1 MGWTASYQL
10 LRETPLSP
18 EEIGALALLNQ
29 QVGTEPWECEA
40 FAVSIARAPRA
51 DQVLAFG
58 CTKLPNGDSDD
69 PDRLQ
74 LALDRLA
81 ALVAGAE
88 LRVVDDYGFFA
99 PARGRQPAWIDVE
112 WDAFVDPAT
121 LAPPP
126 LAPLPESIAAHV
138 AAEQAGDA
146 PELGELAEPQVI
158 RELFLALT
166 KLERSDPRY
175 PALESLLGRAAAP
188 VVALTGLE
196 LYPELST
203 YYSARE
209 AIERALQKVE
219 DFEPLVEPFLAA
231 WYAPKGIYYYGDMPL
246 TDRFRDALAPR
257 PEVVQ
262 QMSEDLLAVERRP
275 DDDVTGRCAEHAA
288 GFLARGR
295 TDAGLRALL
304 ELIGRWRGRARPWR
318 LDLGAWSTAHEQLGH
333 HGDARSFATLA
344 HFLGTMKADHRAHR
358 AALAGLVRL
367 DAPRAARYILALAE
381 ANAMLP
387 AVVALL
393 PHLGA
398 ALRDDA
404 IATLR
409 RLGTYPLPEVRRLA
423 RDGLA
428 DLAADAGPEA
438 EQPAPEALLIHPDRE
453 VRAQALRAVHER
465 KDASLYLSLTA
476 AEGVDAH
483 LRALSNDPGLPFSW
497 HGWDARLP
505 AAALRLRSTDTLAWA
520 REHAEAVLGPQTILP
535 AIEPVLA
542 EGALAVASTY
552 GTGLLRLTDAEL
564 AALLAEE
571 AATLAQLAA

>member
-40 FAVSIARAPRA
+40 FSVSIAPAPRP

-58 CTKLPNGDSDD
+58 CTKLPNGDSED

-99 PARGRQPAWIDVE
+99 PARGRQPVWIDVE
-112 WDAFVDPAT
+112 WDAFVDPAS

-126 LAPLPESIAAHV
+126 LQPLLESLAAHV
-138 AAEQAGDA
+138 AAEEAGAA
-146 PELGELAEPQVI
+146 PVITEPQMI
-158 RELFLALT
+158 RELFGALI
-166 KLERSDPRY
+166 KLEGSDPRH
-175 PALESLLGRAAAP
+175 PALERLLGRAAPAA
-188 VVALTGLE
+188 VARVGLE
-196 LYPELST
+196 LYPELAT
-203 YYSARE
+203 YYAARAALGSALE
-209 AIERALQKVE
+209 KVE
-219 DFEPLVEPFLAA
+219 DFAPLVEPFLEA

-246 TDRFRDALAPR
+246 TDRFRDALAPL

-262 QMSEDLLAVERRP
+262 QMSEDLLAVEQRP

-295 TDAGLRALL
+295 TNSGLRALL

-318 LDLGAWSTAHEQLGH
+318 LDLGAWSSAHEQLGL

-358 AALAGLVRL
+358 AALAGLVRI
-367 DAPRAARYILALAE
+367 DAPRAARYILALAQ

-387 AVVALL
+387 VVVALL
-393 PHLGA
+393 PQLGA
-398 ALRDDA
+398 ALRDEA

-423 RDGLA
+423 REGLA
-428 DLAADAGPEA
+428 HLAADAGPEA

-483 LRALSNDPGLPFSW
+483 LRALSGDPGLPFSW

-552 GTGLLRLTDAEL
+552 GSGLLRLSEAEL
-564 AALLAEE
+564 AELLSEE
-571 AATLAQLAA
+571 AETLAQLPA